1 MGLAA
6 TSIAKAKMAVA
17 TTMATSAKAF
27 VMVGWGAVAA
37 MASMG
42 LDRHF
47 RP

>member
-1 MGLAA
+1 LGLAA

-17 TTMATSAKAF
+17 KTMATSAKAF
-27 VMVGWGAVAA
+27 VMVGSGLVVAN
-37 MASMG
+37 MG